1 LHHRH
6 LYAVLTHQIND
17 NLLQDSAKT
26 IVELNTDRKQLLSPI
41 ADVSTLGWSV
51 IVCFLRSIW
60 QNEQL
65 SEELIYSL
73 SKSFVFT
80 PLINSLT
87 LLCGVKSSLSLSAD
101 TLQDTIEQLLEF
113 FGYVLQKRFI
123 CRISSCFWKVRLR

>member
-26 IVELNTDRKQLLSPI
+26 IVELNSDQKQLLC
-41 ADVSTLGWSV
+41 WSV

-80 PLINSLT
+80 LLINSLT
-87 LLCGVKSSLSLSAD
+87 LLCGVKSSLGLSAD
-101 TLQDTIEQLLEF
+101 TLQDN
-113 FGYVLQKRFI
+113 V
-123 CRISSCFWKVRLR
+123 